1 MILQKSMALTGFEI
15 AIGGITSI
23 PVTAGLVFLGYKIF
37 GEKQLDVSKLKPK
50 KVTQPKKAEPT
61 KETSKSKKSDDLKK
75 DSDKTKSGAK
85 TKSVTVEKNT
95 TENKKAK

>member
-95 TENKKAK
+95 TENKKEK

>member
-61 KETSKSKKSDDLKK
+61 KETSKSIKSDDLKK

-95 TENKKAK
+95 TENKKE

>member
-1 MILQKSMALTGFEI
+1 MALTGFEI

-37 GEKQLDVSKLKPK
+37 GEKQLDVSKLKTK

-75 DSDKTKSGAK
+75 DSDKIKSGAK
-85 TKSVTVEKNT
+85 KKSVTVDKNT
-95 TENKKAK
+95 MENIK

>member
-1 MILQKSMALTGFEI
+1 MALTGFEI
-15 AIGGITSI
+15 AIGRITSI
-23 PVTAGLVFLGYKIF
+23 PVTAGFVFLGYKIF

-95 TENKKAK
+95 TENKKE

>member
-85 TKSVTVEKNT
+85 TKSVNVEKNT
-95 TENKKAK
+95 TENKKE

>member
-1 MILQKSMALTGFEI
+1 MILQKTMALTGIEI

-95 TENKKAK
+95 TENKKEK

>member
-61 KETSKSKKSDDLKK
+61 KETSKSKKNDDLKK

-95 TENKKAK
+95 TENKKEK

>member
-50 KVTQPKKAEPT
+50 KVTQPKKAETT

-95 TENKKAK
+95 TENKKEK

>member
-50 KVTQPKKAEPT
+50 KVTQPKK
-61 KETSKSKKSDDLKK
+61 S
-75 DSDKTKSGAK
+75 
-85 TKSVTVEKNT
+85 
-95 TENKKAK
+95 

>member
-23 PVTAGLVFLGYKIF
+23 PVTASLVFLGYKIF

-61 KETSKSKKSDDLKK
+61 KETSKTKKNDDLKK

-95 TENKKAK
+95 TENKKEK

>member
-61 KETSKSKKSDDLKK
+61 KETSKTKKNDDLKK

-95 TENKKAK
+95 TENKKEK

>member
-1 MILQKSMALTGFEI
+1 MALTGFEI

-61 KETSKSKKSDDLKK
+61 KETSKSKKNDDLKK

-95 TENKKAK
+95 TENKKEK